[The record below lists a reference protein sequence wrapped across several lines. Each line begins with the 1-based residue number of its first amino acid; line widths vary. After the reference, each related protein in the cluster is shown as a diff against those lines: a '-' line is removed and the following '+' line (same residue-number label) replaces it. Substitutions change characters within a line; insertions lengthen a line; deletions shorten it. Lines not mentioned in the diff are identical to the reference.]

1 MTNQRSGESITDML
15 SEAAIQQYEQ
25 DGVTVL
31 RNVISSDWRER
42 LAEPMPDIK
51 ATRVYYENVSW
62 ELEPGDT
69 LLFLGLRVQCAG
81 GNLRT
86 DVRRRGYA
94 VGHTSDD
101 VVCDTRLDTNKPNL
115 SYTHANMDILD
126 RPVFHRVARVTQHQ
140 QREVLK

>member
-51 ATRVYYENVSW
+51 ATRDDYENVSW

-94 VGHTSDD
+94 IRHTGDD
-101 VVCDTRLDTNKPNL
+101 VVCDTRLDTNKANL
-115 SYTHANMDILD
+115 
-126 RPVFHRVARVTQHQ
+126 F
-140 QREVLK
+140 

>member
-1 MTNQRSGESITDML
+1 MTNQRRGENIADML
-15 SEAAIQQYEQ
+15 SESAFQQYEQ

-51 ATRVYYENVSW
+51 ATRAYYENVSW
-62 ELEPGDT
+62 ELEPGDA
-69 LLFLGLRVQCAG
+69 LLFQGLRVQCAG

-94 VGHTSDD
+94 VRHTGDD

-115 SYTHANMDILD
+115 SYTHADMDILD
-126 RPVFHRVARVTQHQ
+126 SDRFSIVWRALRSTSKEKF
-140 QREVLK
+140 